1 MSEVYKISK
10 ALEDL
15 REYYGLK
22 EIKHVRL
29 NMEGDYP
36 EISFVSNKPN
46 LLSHMPDHDKHTMPD
61 MVHYVLRLEI
71 LVDGRVNDDRNN

>member
-46 LLSHMPDHDKHTMPD
+46 LLSHMPDHDKHTMPEN
-61 MVHYVLRLEI
+61 LRYKLTLSI
-71 LVDGRVNDDRNN
+71 MNDRSFPEE

>member
-61 MVHYVLRLEI
+61 MVRYVLKLEI
-71 LVDGRVNDDRNN
+71 LVDGRVNLK